1 MQQLRRCNLRARRLY
16 PKSVFA
22 IQYYNRSTRRIRESD
37 TTIKFIV
44 HLCPLFAGEI
54 KSDPLDGTRQ
64 GEKAAVNAY
73 IMHNVADLTR
83 NPSSADDAIKSE
95 RNGWPPAWQKTC
107 RSGTVRA
114 NWRLTQR
121 SKRPVRLIRK
131 EF

>member
-1 MQQLRRCNLRARRLY
+1 VRA
-16 PKSVFA
+16 
-22 IQYYNRSTRRIRESD
+22 
-37 TTIKFIV
+37 IKFIV

-54 KSDPLDGTRQ
+54 KSDPMARVE
-64 GEKAAVNAY
+64 GEKAAINAY
-73 IMHNVADLTR
+73 IMHNAADLTQR
-83 NPSSADDAIKSE
+83 NPSTADDAIKSE

-121 SKRPVRLIRK
+121 SKRPVRLIRN